1 MTQKIAELIAT
12 NYRSVNKII
21 SEIDRNAATIA
32 DNETKIVNL
41 QQSTAILLSAKQLLQ
56 QKLLQYQ
63 GKFGNINEMLKKEI
77 YLKQELFDMVTKYE

>member
-21 SEIDRNAATIA
+21 SEIDRNAAIIA

-41 QQSTAILLSAKQLLQ
+41 Q
-56 QKLLQYQ
+56 
-63 GKFGNINEMLKKEI
+63 
-77 YLKQELFDMVTKYE
+77 